1 MKRDFGRKPTHLE
14 CAAWGHDRQTPSCST
29 SPVLPWTDVETAWA
43 LVRMSYSY
51 SSVRPST
58 AGSLSSSSSSTAFGT
73 ASYPSTRSDSCQ
85 QPLPNVESG
94 KAESAH
100 KPTGL
105 HVEVD
110 SCDEGYPP
118 DLGYSLNDPA
128 YSPLDSTTGL
138 LTPTSISS
146 FRPDVLFAPPPDDKT
161 GDKSAYQQW

>member
-14 CAAWGHDRQTPSCST
+14 CAAWGQDRQTPSSST
-29 SPVLPWTDVETAWA
+29 SPPLWTDAETAWA
-43 LVRMSYSY
+43 LVKMSYSF
-51 SSVRPST
+51 SIRPST
-58 AGSLSSSSSSTAFGT
+58 AGSLSSSSSTAFGT
-73 ASYPSTRSDSCQ
+73 SSYPSTRSDSRQ
-85 QPLPNVESG
+85 QPLPNVESD

-100 KPTGL
+100 KATGL

-138 LTPTSISS
+138 LTPTSVSS
-146 FRPDVLFAPPPDDKT
+146 FPRDVLFAPPPDHKT
-161 GDKSAYQQW
+161 GVNSAYQQW